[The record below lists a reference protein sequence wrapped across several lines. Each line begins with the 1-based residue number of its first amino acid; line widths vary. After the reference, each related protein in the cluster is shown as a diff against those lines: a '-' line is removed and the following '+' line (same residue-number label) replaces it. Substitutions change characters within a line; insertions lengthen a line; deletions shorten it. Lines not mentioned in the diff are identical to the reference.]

1 MKFDIKRLFDLFS
14 SQGDTEAIDASIR
27 KGAVFGGANLWVL
40 FFAILIAS
48 VGLNVNSTAVI
59 IGAMLISPLMGPIL
73 AIGYGAGVGDIY
85 LIKRS
90 AKSLSLFVL
99 ISLVTASL
107 YFSLSPLDKV
117 QSEILA
123 RTSPTVWDILIAFF
137 GGCAGIVAVT
147 RKEVSTVVPGVAIAT
162 ALMPPLCTAGFGIA
176 NGNFQFFIGAFYL
189 FTINSVFIA
198 FSTLI
203 FVKIL
208 RLPMHVHSDQKNQR
222 KTRLWVAAAVVATV
236 LPSSYFTLQLLR
248 NEVFENS
255 VASVLKQSEQSAK
268 LLILSRKVDA
278 KARRVELT
286 LGGERNKKDVAQ
298 DITRLLTAAG
308 VKDAHVEVR
317 YSGSDR
323 IDISAL
329 KQELQQDIYQTTLQQ
344 LAAETARAETL
355 RKQVAQYQLNTKRQA
370 DVIAEMMILFP
381 EITSAT
387 VARGV
392 TKASAESQS
401 TNEIL
406 SVNLAVKE
414 KLSVDT
420 DRLTHWIQEKFPSMQ
435 VQTTINVSVAD
446 EAAESKPTLPKAK

>member
-1 MKFDIKRLFDLFS
+1 MRYKYGRLFDLLS
-14 SQGDTEAIDASIR
+14 SQGDAETIDATIR
-27 KGAVFGGANLWVL
+27 NGAVFGGANLWVL

-73 AIGYGAGVGDIY
+73 AIGYAAGVGDTP

-90 AKSLSLFVL
+90 AKSLFLFVI
-99 ISLVTASL
+99 ISLATATI
-107 YFSLSPLDKV
+107 YFSLSPLDRI

-123 RTSPTVWDILIAFF
+123 RTSPTIWDVMIAFF
-137 GGCAGIVAVT
+137 GGAAGIIAIT
-147 RKEVSTVVPGVAIAT
+147 RKDVSISIVVPGVAIAT

-176 NGNFQFFIGAFYL
+176 NGRLDFFLGAFYL

-198 FSTLI
+198 FATLI
-203 FVKIL
+203 FVKVL
-208 RLPMHVHSDQKNQR
+208 RLPMHKGADVSTDR
-222 KTRLWVAAAVVATV
+222 KTRFWVAAAVIATII
-236 LPSSYFTLQLLR
+236 PSGYLTLQLLH
-248 NEVFENS
+248 NQVFENS
-255 VASVLKQSEQSAK
+255 VAAVLKQSEQSST

-278 KARRVELT
+278 KSRRIELT
-286 LGGERNKKDVAQ
+286 LGGEKSRHDVAK

-406 SVNLAVKE
+406 SVNLTVKE

-420 DRLTHWIQEKFPSMQ
+420 DRLTHWIQEKFPGMQ
-435 VQTTINVSVAD
+435 VQTVINLGTTN
-446 EAAESKPTLPKAK
+446 EAASAPES